1 MSRHR
6 VLLNTDIFSYRPKTS
21 LLHYWRFFHLKPGFQ
36 TPAAAIGWRRD
47 FCRRRADIRQKPT
60 LTPPRMTTPEMRA
73 LVTGFSSWEEPS
85 EAAGQKKAEGREEL
99 ETAVWLFRFQLA
111 HLLLIFFLWN
121 ICVGSLVP
129 CRHRGIKKKSLSD
142 VEIHQSPHGTYQA
155 GNCWL
160 AFHLKLE
167 WN

>member
-6 VLLNTDIFSYRPKTS
+6 VLLNTDIFSYRPKTL

-99 ETAVWLFRFQLA
+99 ETAVWLFGFQLA

-129 CRHRGIKKKSLSD
+129 CRHPDIKKNHFLMSKCIS
-142 VEIHQSPHGTYQA
+142 
-155 GNCWL
+155 
-160 AFHLKLE
+160 HLMELTKLGIVGWRFI